1 MRSTGGCGCI
11 VDTQAKGITMPR
23 IGRRRPLAR
32 AAVVGGAGY
41 AAGKHRAGRQ
51 EEQAEQEAAA
61 QAQQAPEAAPP
72 EAAPPSPMTQSDQ
85 VEALK
90 NLKDLLDS
98 GVL

>member
-1 MRSTGGCGCI
+1 
-11 VDTQAKGITMPR
+11 MPL
-23 IGRRRPLAR
+23 GRRRPLAR

-41 AAGKHRAGRQ
+41 AAGKHRTRRQ

-72 EAAPPSPMTQSDQ
+72 EEAPPPSPMTQSDQ

-90 NLKDLLDS
+90 NLKELLDS
-98 GVL
+98 GVLTQEEFDQQKQKILNG